1 MKDIIR
7 NYGWLSLLFLVLSC
21 ARMGT
26 PDGGWYD
33 DTPPYVVH
41 SSPQDRGTNVKAKR
55 VAIHFNEYIKIEDV
69 QNKVIVSPPQLEMP
83 DIKATGKRI
92 VISLQDSLKPETTY
106 TIDFSDAISDNNE
119 GNSMGNYTFSFS
131 TGADIDTLQ
140 VSGYV
145 LDASNLEPMKGV
157 LVGLYV
163 DSLFADS
170 TFHTLPMV
178 RVSRTNGSGQ
188 FTIKGVSAGRYRI
201 RALKDNDGDFVYGQK
216 SETVGFIDD
225 IIEPSAFSDT
235 RKDTLW
241 TDTLHISNVVTTS
254 FTHFMPDDVTLLCFQ
269 ALQTDRFLVKT
280 ERKDPEKIGLFFSY
294 GCDTLPSIHGL
305 NFDADSAFV
314 IEASEKNDT
323 VYYWLR
329 DTALVNQDTLLFEAT
344 YLMTDSSG
352 VLVERTDTIEA
363 LAKVP
368 YAKRMKEKNKEFE
381 KWKKEQDKKKKHDEP
396 YDSIMPQTPLQVKL
410 NVSGMMDPNQNVCFT
425 MPEPLDV
432 CLKDSI
438 HLYSK
443 IDTLWY
449 RVPFLFE
456 QTSPREYVLKA
467 EWRPGIEYSLEID
480 SAAFQSIYGLA
491 SNPIKQGL
499 KVKSEDE
506 YSTVILNISNQPDSG
521 TVVVQ
526 MLDNAEKVMAQSVA
540 EKSSAEFYF
549 VRPGKYYLRAFVD
562 FNGNGQWDT
571 GDYDEGRQAE
581 PVYYFPEDLEC
592 KAKWDITRNWNLTAR
607 PRYQQK
613 PTAIVKQKPD
623 KEKQKR
629 NRNAERAAEKGIPLP
644 PGK

>member
-254 FTHFMPDDVTLLCFQ
+254 FTHFLPDDVTLLCFQ

>member
-506 YSTVILNISNQPDSG
+506 YSTVILN
-521 TVVVQ
+521 
-526 MLDNAEKVMAQSVA
+526 
-540 EKSSAEFYF
+540 
-549 VRPGKYYLRAFVD
+549 R
-562 FNGNGQWDT
+562 
-571 GDYDEGRQAE
+571 
-581 PVYYFPEDLEC
+581 
-592 KAKWDITRNWNLTAR
+592 
-607 PRYQQK
+607 
-613 PTAIVKQKPD
+613 
-623 KEKQKR
+623 
-629 NRNAERAAEKGIPLP
+629 
-644 PGK
+644 

>member
-363 LAKVP
+363 LTKVP

>member
-456 QTSPREYVLKA
+456 QTSTREYVLKA